1 MVRGTAGLERQAIL
15 SSSGVRLGDRTRAA
29 GASPGK
35 CADSAGHAAGGH
47 RSGPTMN
54 PRGGGAGIRAWMCD
68 HLDRDR
74 IFVAVQPGL
83 ELEIERYFG
92 GQLGAVFEG

>member
-1 MVRGTAGLERQAIL
+1 
-15 SSSGVRLGDRTRAA
+15 
-29 GASPGK
+29 
-35 CADSAGHAAGGH
+35 
-47 RSGPTMN
+47 
-54 PRGGGAGIRAWMCD
+54 MCD

-92 GQLGAVFEG
+92 GRLGAVFEG